1 MIFLNPLKIKE
12 KLNFTILNNTANYT
26 LYPKILISIQVNDK
40 LDIGVQ
46 NKTSVIILSAK
57 HVFKKFMVQSEI

>member
-1 MIFLNPLKIKE
+1 MTPCEKMQLLSSQSLNNPLKIKE

-40 LDIGVQ
+40 LDVGVQ
-46 NKTSVIILSAK
+46 NKTSVII
-57 HVFKKFMVQSEI
+57 

>member
-12 KLNFTILNNTANYT
+12 KLNFTILNYTANYT

-46 NKTSVIILSAK
+46 NKTSVIILGAK

>member
-12 KLNFTILNNTANYT
+12 KLNFTILNYTANYT

-40 LDIGVQ
+40 LDVGVQ
-46 NKTSVIILSAK
+46 NKTSVII
-57 HVFKKFMVQSEI
+57 